1 MEVQQNDVVENQTVP
16 VLVLTDTG
24 IQRVAFWL
32 RILGGCD
39 RHTQFDPMY
48 VMECVIAAYDKSF
61 NYEIIDTCQWPYSP
75 SLEACYIP
83 EQNAIFIRSD
93 VYEAAQQGKFQA
105 LVTIAHEV
113 SHYIQ
118 NLILQLLS
126 FIPGISYKT
135 EACAQDSVQMQAHET
150 QTDLITVLLFQSAP
164 LFQGKTDEEIIGTYI
179 VAPIGEVV
187 CGVIELLGKWL
198 ASKLQAHSCAR
209 EKEVDRCVV

>member
-1 MEVQQNDVVENQTVP
+1 MEAQQNDVAENQTVP

-32 RILGGCD
+32 RVLGGCD
-39 RHTQFDPMY
+39 RHTQFDPIY

-75 SLEACYIP
+75 SQEACYIP

-93 VYEAAQQGKFQA
+93 VYEAAQQGEFQA

-135 EACAQDSVQMQAHET
+135 ESCAQDSIQMQAHEI
-150 QTDLITVLLFQSAP
+150 QTDSITVLLFTDE
-164 LFQGKTDEEIIGTYI
+164 LFLGKSDEEIVTAYI
-179 VAPIGEVV
+179 IAPITECVCVLIEKLGEK
-187 CGVIELLGKWL
+187 IAKRWQ
-198 ASKLQAHSCAR
+198 SFPTTKQRR
-209 EKEVDRCVV
+209 EVCVV

>member
-135 EACAQDSVQMQAHET
+135 EACAQDSVQMQAHEI
-150 QTDLITVLLFQSAP
+150 QTDSITVLLFTDE
-164 LFQGKTDEEIIGTYI
+164 LFLGKSDEEIVTTYI
-179 VAPIGEVV
+179 IAPITECVCVLIEKLGEK
-187 CGVIELLGKWL
+187 IAKRWQ
-198 ASKLQAHSCAR
+198 SFPTTKQRR
-209 EKEVDRCVV
+209 EVCVV